1 MAANHSQE
9 TAFSH
14 LMQECYR
21 INRRLIAAA
30 GRLTDG
36 TAVTGAQWGVLGAFG
51 GSRRLLTVAQAA
63 RHLGLARQGV
73 QRVADLL
80 EKKGLIDYLENPH
93 HRRAKLAQ
101 VTEEG
106 RKLLHELQRRQSRW
120 ARHASGDLN
129 ADQVDAATQ
138 LVRSVGQRLLD

>member
-1 MAANHSQE
+1 MPVDHSQE
-9 TAFSH
+9 AAFSR
-14 LMQECYR
+14 LMQECFR

-36 TAVTGAQWGVLGAFG
+36 TAVTGAQWGVLGTFG
-51 GSRRLLTVAQAA
+51 GSASLLTVAQAA

-80 EKKGLIDYLENPH
+80 EKKGLIEYLENPH
-93 HRRAKLAQ
+93 HRRARLAK
-101 VTEEG
+101 VTDEG
-106 RKLLHELQRRQSRW
+106 RSLLNELQQRQSRW

-129 ADQVDAATQ
+129 TSHVKAATE

>member
-1 MAANHSQE
+1 MPVDHSQE
-9 TAFSH
+9 TAFSG
-14 LMQECYR
+14 LMQECFR

-36 TAVTGAQWGVLGAFG
+36 HAVTGAQWGVLGAFG
-51 GSRRLLTVAQAA
+51 GSRKLLSVAQAA
-63 RHLGLARQGV
+63 RRLGLARQGV

-80 EKKGLIDYLENPH
+80 EKKGLIEYLDNPH
-93 HRRAKLAQ
+93 HRRAKLAK
-101 VTEEG
+101 VTAEG
-106 RKLLHELQRRQSRW
+106 RSVLHELQQRQSRW

-129 ADQVDAATQ
+129 TSQVRAATA

>member
-1 MAANHSQE
+1 MSVDHSQE
-9 TAFSH
+9 TAFSR
-14 LMQECYR
+14 LMEECFR
-21 INRRLIAAA
+21 INRRLITAA

-51 GSRRLLTVAQAA
+51 ASGRLLTVAQAA

-101 VTEEG
+101 VTREG
-106 RKLLHELQRRQSRW
+106 RKLLDELQRRQSQW

-129 ADQVDAATQ
+129 VKQVVAATE
-138 LVRSVGQRLLD
+138 LVRTVGQRLLD